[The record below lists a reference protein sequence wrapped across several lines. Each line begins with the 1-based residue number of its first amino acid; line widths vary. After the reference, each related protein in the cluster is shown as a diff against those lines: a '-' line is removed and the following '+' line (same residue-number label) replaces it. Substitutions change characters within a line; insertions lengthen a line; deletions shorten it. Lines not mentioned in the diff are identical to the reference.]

1 MDLRRIRDLLEWP
14 VMIFFLVG
22 IITAA
27 LNLTIAGFTP
37 IIWFIFSFW
46 SLILIICME
55 ISMIREHLEGKT
67 RNAKPEFSGEDA

>member
-1 MDLRRIRDLLEWP
+1 MDLRKIRDLLEWP
-14 VMIFFLVG
+14 VMIFLLVG

-37 IIWFIFSFW
+37 IIWFILSFW
-46 SLILIICME
+46 SLILITCME

-67 RNAKPEFSGEDA
+67 RNPTTEFTGEDA